1 MVTTPTTKRQA
12 RILELDF
19 LKCVF
24 ILLMIVFHLVYI
36 GNRYPV
42 AKAFV
47 YTFHMPGFLI
57 ISGYLLH
64 VHKPVPQFL
73 RYIQWIFV
81 PYLLMESGYVVMA
94 SVLPIREH
102 IQQLTFGLFLDKLF
116 LHPLGPYWYLHTL
129 MLCGIVT
136 YIVAQ
141 FVSHHRVWMLLCV
154 LLCLWVLALL
164 GLVTW
169 INAVYF
175 CIGVALRLYHR
186 PFVDTFHPAWWSFI
200 GIVLVATCEPNALQR
215 HTIGGMLIVYF
226 VISFLLWLYPYLPKG
241 MAKIA
246 LFIGRNSLILLLFSP
261 MFTVLSKLFQSYLLF
276 EPSGMLF
283 MLVALLFTVVGSFT
297 VAYILQKLHV
307 ARYVFGKS
315 RIIK

>member
-1 MVTTPTTKRQA
+1 MVTTPPTKPQA

-57 ISGYLLH
+57 ISGYLLN

-136 YIVAQ
+136 YVVAQ
-141 FVSHHRVWMLLCV
+141 LASHHRVWMLLGV

-175 CIGVALRLYHR
+175 CVGVALRLYHR

-200 GIVLVATCEPNALQR
+200 GIVLVATCVPNALQR

>member
-64 VHKPVPQFL
+64 VQKPVPQFL

-81 PYLLMESGYVVMA
+81 PYLLMESGYVAMA
-94 SVLPIREH
+94 SILPIREH

-136 YIVAQ
+136 YVVAQ
-141 FVSHHRVWMLLCV
+141 FASHHRVWMLLGV

-175 CIGVALRLYHR
+175 CVGVALRLYHR
-186 PFVDTFHPAWWSFI
+186 PFIDTFHPAWWSFI
-200 GIVLVATCEPNALQR
+200 GIVLVATCVPNALQR

-241 MAKIA
+241 AAKIS

>member
-1 MVTTPTTKRQA
+1 MVTTSPTKQQT
-12 RILELDF
+12 RILELDY

-64 VHKPVPQFL
+64 VQKPVPQFW

-94 SVLPIREH
+94 SILPIREH
-102 IQQLTFGLFLDKLF
+102 IQQLTFDLFLDKLF

-136 YIVAQ
+136 YVVAQ
-141 FVSHHRVWMLLCV
+141 FAGRHRGLMLLGV
-154 LLCLWVLALL
+154 LFCLWVLALL
-164 GLVTW
+164 GFVTW

-175 CIGVALRLYHR
+175 CVGVALRLYHR
-186 PFVDTFHPAWWSFI
+186 PFVDTFHPAWWSLI
-200 GIVLVATCEPNALQR
+200 GIVLVATCVPNALQR
-215 HTIGGMLIVYF
+215 HTLGGMLIVYF

-241 MAKIA
+241 AAKIS

>member
-1 MVTTPTTKRQA
+1 MVTTPPTKPQT
-12 RILELDF
+12 RILELDY

-64 VHKPVPQFL
+64 VQKPVPQFL

-81 PYLLMESGYVVMA
+81 PYLLMESGYVAMA

-136 YIVAQ
+136 YVIAQ
-141 FVSHHRVWMLLCV
+141 FASRHRVLMLLGV

-175 CIGVALRLYHR
+175 CVGVALRLYHR
-186 PFVDTFHPAWWSFI
+186 PFVDTFHPAWWSLI
-200 GIVLVATCEPNALQR
+200 GVVLVATCVPNALQR

-226 VISFLLWLYPYLPKG
+226 VISFLLWLYPYLPKEVV
-241 MAKIA
+241 KISH
-246 LFIGRNSLILLLFSP
+246 FIGRNSLILLLFSP

-297 VAYILQKLHV
+297 VAYTLQKLHI
-307 ARYVFGKS
+307 AQYMFGKS

>member
-1 MVTTPTTKRQA
+1 MVTTPPTKPQA

-64 VHKPVPQFL
+64 VQKPVPQFL

-102 IQQLTFGLFLDKLF
+102 IQQLTFGLFLDRLF

-136 YIVAQ
+136 YVVAQ
-141 FVSHHRVWMLLCV
+141 FASHHRVWMLMCV

-175 CIGVALRLYHR
+175 CVGVALRLYHR

-200 GIVLVATCEPNALQR
+200 GIVLVATCVPNALQR

>member
-12 RILELDF
+12 RILELDY

-24 ILLMIVFHLVYI
+24 ILLMVVFHLVYI

-64 VHKPVPQFL
+64 VQKPVPQFL

-136 YIVAQ
+136 YVVAQ
-141 FVSHHRVWMLLCV
+141 SANHHRVWMLLGV

-175 CIGVALRLYHR
+175 CVGVALRLYHR
-186 PFVDTFHPAWWSFI
+186 PFIDTFHPAWWSFI
-200 GIVLVATCEPNALQR
+200 GIVLVATCVPNALQR
-215 HTIGGMLIVYF
+215 HTIGACSSC
-226 VISFLLWLYPYLPKG
+226 ISSSLSCFGCIPICPKVQQ
-241 MAKIA
+241 KSP
-246 LFIGRNSLILLLFSP
+246 FSSVEILLFCYFSLP
-261 MFTVLSKLFQSYLLF
+261 CLRCF
-276 EPSGMLF
+276 PSCFNLTYCSNRQECF
-283 MLVALLFTVVGSFT
+283 SCWWLCCL
-297 VAYILQKLHV
+297 
-307 ARYVFGKS
+307 R
-315 RIIK
+315 

>member
-64 VHKPVPQFL
+64 VQKPVPQFL

-136 YIVAQ
+136 YVVAQ
-141 FVSHHRVWMLLCV
+141 SANHHRVWMLLGV

-175 CIGVALRLYHR
+175 CVGVALRLYHR
-186 PFVDTFHPAWWSFI
+186 PFIDTFHPAWWSFI
-200 GIVLVATCEPNALQR
+200 GIVLVATCVPNALQR

-226 VISFLLWLYPYLPKG
+226 VISFLLWLYPYMPKG
-241 MAKIA
+241 AAKIS

>member
-1 MVTTPTTKRQA
+1 MVNTSPTKSRA

-64 VHKPVPQFL
+64 VQKPVPQFL

-94 SVLPIREH
+94 SILPIREH

-136 YIVAQ
+136 YVVAQ
-141 FVSHHRVWMLLCV
+141 FASRQRVWMLLGV

-164 GLVTW
+164 GLLTW

-175 CIGVALRLYHR
+175 CVGVALRLYHR
-186 PFVDTFHPAWWSFI
+186 PFIDSFHPAWWSFI
-200 GIVLVATCEPNALQR
+200 GVVLVATCVPNALQR
-215 HTIGGMLIVYF
+215 HTIGACLSCISSSHSCFGCIPIYQKVWQKSPISSVEIHLSCYF
-226 VISFLLWLYPYLPKG
+226 SLPC
-241 MAKIA
+241 
-246 LFIGRNSLILLLFSP
+246 LRCFPSCFSP
-261 MFTVLSKLFQSYLLF
+261 ICCSNRQECFSCWWLCCL
-276 EPSGMLF
+276 
-283 MLVALLFTVVGSFT
+283 
-297 VAYILQKLHV
+297 
-307 ARYVFGKS
+307 R
-315 RIIK
+315 

>member
-24 ILLMIVFHLVYI
+24 ILLMIIFHLVYI

-64 VHKPVPQFL
+64 VQKPVSQFL

-136 YIVAQ
+136 YVVAQ
-141 FVSHHRVWMLLCV
+141 FASHHRVLMLLGV

-175 CIGVALRLYHR
+175 CVGVALRLYHR
-186 PFVDTFHPAWWSFI
+186 PFIDTFHPAWWSFI
-200 GIVLVATCEPNALQR
+200 GIVLVATCVPNALQR
-215 HTIGGMLIVYF
+215 HTMGGMLIVYF

-241 MAKIA
+241 AEKIS
-246 LFIGRNSLILLLFSP
+246 LFIGRNSLIQLLFSP

>member
-1 MVTTPTTKRQA
+1 MVTTPPTKQQT
-12 RILELDF
+12 RILELDY

-24 ILLMIVFHLVYI
+24 ILMIVFHLVYI

-57 ISGYLLH
+57 ISGYLLN
-64 VHKPVPQFL
+64 VHKRVPQFL
-73 RYIQWIFV
+73 RYMQWIFV
-81 PYLLMESGYVVMA
+81 PYLLMECGYVVMA
-94 SVLPIREH
+94 SILPIREH

-136 YIVAQ
+136 YVVAQ
-141 FVSHHRVWMLLCV
+141 FASRHRVWMLIGV

-175 CIGVALRLYHR
+175 CVGVALRLYHR
-186 PFVDTFHPAWWSFI
+186 PFVDTFHPAWWSLI
-200 GIVLVATCEPNALQR
+200 GVVLVVTCVPNALQR

-226 VISFLLWLYPYLPKG
+226 VISFLLWLYPYLPKEVV
-241 MAKIA
+241 KISH
-246 LFIGRNSLILLLFSP
+246 FIGRNSLILLLFSP

-276 EPSGMLF
+276 GPSGMLF

-297 VAYILQKLHV
+297 VAYTLQKLHI
-307 ARYVFGKS
+307 AQYMFGKS

>member
-1 MVTTPTTKRQA
+1 MVTTPPTKPQA

-47 YTFHMPGFLI
+47 YTFHMPGFLV

-64 VHKPVPQFL
+64 VQKPVPQFL

-102 IQQLTFGLFLDKLF
+102 IQQLTFDLFLDKLF

-136 YIVAQ
+136 YVVAQ
-141 FVSHHRVWMLLCV
+141 FASHHRVWMLLSV

-169 INAVYF
+169 VNAVYF
-175 CIGVALRLYHR
+175 CVGFALRLYHR
-186 PFVDTFHPAWWSFI
+186 PFIDTFHPAWWSFI
-200 GIVLVATCEPNALQR
+200 GIVLVATCVPNALQR

-226 VISFLLWLYPYLPKG
+226 VISFLLWLYPYLSKG
-241 MAKIA
+241 AAKIS

-283 MLVALLFTVVGSFT
+283 MLVALLFTIVGSFT

-307 ARYVFGKS
+307 TRYVFGKS

>member
-64 VHKPVPQFL
+64 VQKPVPQFL

-136 YIVAQ
+136 YVVAQ
-141 FVSHHRVWMLLCV
+141 FVSHHRVGMLLGV

-175 CIGVALRLYHR
+175 CVGVALRLYHR
-186 PFVDTFHPAWWSFI
+186 PFVGTFHPAWWSFI
-200 GIVLVATCEPNALQR
+200 GIVLVATCVPNALQR

-241 MAKIA
+241 AAKIS

-297 VAYILQKLHV
+297 VANILQKLHV

>member
-64 VHKPVPQFL
+64 VQKPVPQFL

-136 YIVAQ
+136 YVIAQ
-141 FVSHHRVWMLLCV
+141 FVSHHRVWMLLGV

-175 CIGVALRLYHR
+175 CVGVALRLYHR

-200 GIVLVATCEPNALQR
+200 GIVLVATCVPNALQR

-241 MAKIA
+241 AAKIS

-261 MFTVLSKLFQSYLLF
+261 MFTVLSM
-276 EPSGMLF
+276 P
-283 MLVALLFTVVGSFT
+283 
-297 VAYILQKLHV
+297 
-307 ARYVFGKS
+307 
-315 RIIK
+315 

>member
-64 VHKPVPQFL
+64 VQKPVPQFL
-73 RYIQWIFV
+73 RYIQWIYV

-136 YIVAQ
+136 YVVAQ
-141 FVSHHRVWMLLCV
+141 FASHHRVWMLLGV
-154 LLCLWVLALL
+154 LLSLWVLALL

-175 CIGVALRLYHR
+175 CVGVALRLYHR
-186 PFVDTFHPAWWSFI
+186 PFIDTFHPAWWSFI
-200 GIVLVATCEPNALQR
+200 GIVLVATCVPNALQR

-226 VISFLLWLYPYLPKG
+226 VISFLLWLYSYLPKG
-241 MAKIA
+241 MAKIS

>member
-1 MVTTPTTKRQA
+1 MVTTSPTKQQT
-12 RILELDF
+12 RILELDY

-64 VHKPVPQFL
+64 VQKPVPQFL

-94 SVLPIREH
+94 SILPIREH

-136 YIVAQ
+136 YFVAQ
-141 FVSHHRVWMLLCV
+141 YAGRHRVWMLLGV

-175 CIGVALRLYHR
+175 CVGVALRLYHR
-186 PFVDTFHPAWWSFI
+186 PFVDTFHPAWWSLI
-200 GIVLVATCEPNALQR
+200 GVVLVATCVPNALQR

-241 MAKIA
+241 ITKISH
-246 LFIGRNSLILLLFSP
+246 FIGRNSLILLLFSP

>member
-1 MVTTPTTKRQA
+1 MVTTPPTKPQT
-12 RILELDF
+12 RILELDY

-64 VHKPVPQFL
+64 VQKPVPQFL

-94 SVLPIREH
+94 SILPIREH

-136 YIVAQ
+136 YVVAQ
-141 FVSHHRVWMLLCV
+141 FAGRHRVLMLLGV
-154 LLCLWVLALL
+154 LLCLWVLAFL

-175 CIGVALRLYHR
+175 CVGVALRLYHR

-200 GIVLVATCEPNALQR
+200 GIVLVATCVPNALQR

-226 VISFLLWLYPYLPKG
+226 VISFLLWLYPFCPK
-241 MAKIA
+241 KWQKSPISSVEIHSSCY
-246 LFIGRNSLILLLFSP
+246 FSLLCLRCFPSCFNLTCCSSRQECFSCWW
-261 MFTVLSKLFQSYLLF
+261 LCCL
-276 EPSGMLF
+276 
-283 MLVALLFTVVGSFT
+283 
-297 VAYILQKLHV
+297 
-307 ARYVFGKS
+307 R
-315 RIIK
+315 